1 MLFYHGACPTGTP
14 LVRDAMTRIHPSQFI
29 HIEINHKALTSF
41 PHHIIPPFC
50 THRYGRP
57 LAAAWVS
64 EARGMKRLGGR
75 ELYVETSAAK
85 PNMGA
90 QSGRHPERRI
100 DII

>member
-1 MLFYHGACPTGTP
+1 
-14 LVRDAMTRIHPSQFI
+14 
-29 HIEINHKALTSF
+29 
-41 PHHIIPPFC
+41 
-50 THRYGRP
+50 
-57 LAAAWVS
+57 
-64 EARGMKRLGGR
+64 MKRLGGR